1 MAVAGRIKKQE
12 PRTKNQFGRIGVL
25 MGGPSSEREI
35 SLKSGSA
42 VFEAFKSSNLDVV
55 VLDITESDSGKARTQ
70 IEKARIKIAFI
81 ALHGKFGED
90 GTVQK
95 LLQEMRVP
103 YTGSGIEASRLALD
117 KIAARK
123 RFKEAGLSVPEAEIV
138 NKNIPFKKKL
148 GKFPVVVK
156 PATSGSSIGLSI
168 VEEEKDLWPALREA
182 FVHDENVLIEEYIQG
197 RECTV
202 GILEDKPLA
211 VVEVI
216 PKRKFFDY
224 QAKYTKGLT
233 EYIVPAAFTQDIY
246 SKVQETALAAHKAL
260 GCYGFSRV
268 DMIID
273 NTNRLFVLEL
283 NTIPGMTQTSLLPKA
298 AQAVGV
304 NFIQLCMKLLSLALT
319 PRKQDR
325 KMR

>member
-1 MAVAGRIKKQE
+1 MAVKEKTHNSQRKAQDV
-12 PRTKNQFGRIGVL
+12 FGRIGVL

-35 SLKSGSA
+35 SLRSGSA
-42 VFEAFKSSNLDVV
+42 VFEALKSLNLDVV
-55 VLDITESDSGKARTQ
+55 ALDITEDDLGKARTQ
-70 IEKARIKIAFI
+70 IEKAQIETAFI

-95 LLQEMRVP
+95 LLQEMRLP
-103 YTGSGIEASRLALD
+103 YTGSGVEASKLALD

-123 RFKEAGLSVPEAEIV
+123 KFKEAGLSVPEAEIV
-138 NKNIPFKKKL
+138 NKNTPFNKKIR
-148 GKFPVVVK
+148 KFPVVVK

-168 VEEEKDLWPALREA
+168 AEEGSGLCQALKEA
-182 FVHDENVLIEEYIQG
+182 FVYDDNVLIEEYIKG

-202 GILEDKPLA
+202 GILEEKPLA

-233 EYIVPAAFTQDIY
+233 EYIVPAVLASDIY
-246 SKVQETALAAHKAL
+246 NKAQEIALAAHRAL

-268 DMIID
+268 DIIID
-273 NTNRLFVLEL
+273 NTNRLFVLEV

-298 AQAVGV
+298 AGAIGLD
-304 NFIQLCMKLLSLALT
+304 FIQLCMKLLSLALT